1 MPMEDDDAWFRLFGA
16 GSGTPDSP
24 AEASALAR
32 LRSSMFG
39 RSQMPSR
46 VGHMPVLERI
56 GGGGMGVVF
65 AAYDPRLERRVAVKV
80 LHREDA
86 RAIQRALR
94 EARALARVT
103 HANVIQVHGVELID
117 ARLHLIMEYAPGG
130 TLKGWIRTERT
141 WRDIVEMFV
150 EAAAGLHAVHE
161 ADLVHGDFKPDN
173 VLLDSEGRPRVADF
187 GLATL
192 SEESEPD
199 QPSEDDAQSKES
211 PKTIRGGGTPGYA
224 SPEQACGQP
233 FDARADQFSFCAALY
248 GALYKVL
255 PFFPADLLLRDLSE
269 LRPPA
274 DGAPRIPVQVHA
286 AILRGLALD
295 PSQRFPSITALRQ
308 ALVHGMGARRRRRTF
323 VLAGGAVA
331 GIVAAAFAVAT
342 SGRDCDAAPA
352 AMRDRWDDTR
362 DDVHAAIVR
371 ATTDG
376 DTVRAASNVQGA
388 EAYVDSWSSA
398 WDQTCSAHEDAL
410 DTDSALRRECLLRH
424 RQAFNGLV
432 DALIVVSPADV
443 IFVDSALAELP
454 APAQC
459 IDAVLPVVPPPA
471 PQHAAAAHQARA
483 RLARTRAELSLFRFD
498 AALSMSD
505 KVMLEAQEIGDPVL
519 LADAL
524 FVRATTEEHL
534 GHNENAKAAYVE
546 AVGKA
551 LGVGYAPVIVAASA
565 RLAYLRGYVEGAT
578 GEGRLWL
585 GIGTATDAAAPQDSP
600 ERAHLLRVGSN
611 LSFRE
616 GDLDSATAQMNAAIE
631 MHTRVRGANHTEVA
645 IALQNLATLETA
657 AGRNEEAMDVL
668 DRAWR
673 IFEQGVGLGH
683 PVAIS
688 TFTEKGQLLR
698 RMGRTDEAIALLR
711 ESIER
716 TEQASGRHNGLLA
729 DPYGL
734 LGALLVETHK
744 PRDAIKACSRAIE
757 LRASASGTE
766 TKGLAFDHTNLASA
780 MVLEEDLAGADVHFR
795 RAVAIGE
802 AIGGTPDLGTI
813 MTRQTFA
820 ELLERTQQLGEA
832 LAQAA
837 RVGEELASAGDFY
850 ADVVLQTATRAA
862 ALERRNGEPGRGLV
876 AIDRALAQASEQSVS
891 PAQKVDAL
899 RERADALRATGE
911 LERASSAIGEILAD
925 DALPELTR
933 AAAQVVQG
941 DTLRALGRDPK
952 RVQEL
957 GVAAAQ
963 VFTTTSRA
971 FLGFAERADALAQ
984 PSP

>member
-1 MPMEDDDAWFRLFGA
+1 MPVEDDNAWYRLFGA
-16 GSGTPDSP
+16 GTETPDSP

-65 AAYDPRLERRVAVKV
+65 AAYDPRLERRVAVKI
-80 LHREDA
+80 LHRKDP

-103 HANVIQVHGVELID
+103 HPNVIQVHGVELID
-117 ARLHLIMEYAPGG
+117 DRLHLIMEYAPGG
-130 TLKGWIRTERT
+130 TLKGWIRKERT

-150 EAAAGLHAVHE
+150 EAAAGLNAVHE

-173 VLLDSEGRPRVADF
+173 VLLDAQGRPRVADF

-192 SEESEPD
+192 SEKSEPD
-199 QPSEDDAQSKES
+199 PESEDDQHSEES
-211 PKTIRGGGTPGYA
+211 PKTISGGGTPGYA
-224 SPEQACGQP
+224 SPEHACGQP

-248 GALYKVL
+248 GALYNVL
-255 PFFPADLLLRDLSE
+255 PFFPADLVLRDLSE
-269 LRPPA
+269 MRPPA
-274 DGAPRIPVQVHA
+274 DGAPRIPAQVHA

-308 ALVHGMGARRRRRTF
+308 ALVHGMGARRRRGAW
-323 VLAGGAVA
+323 VLAGGVVA
-331 GIVAAAFAVAT
+331 GIVAAAFALAT
-342 SGRDCDAAPA
+342 SGRDCNAAPA
-352 AMRDRWDDTR
+352 AMRDRWDGAR
-362 DDVHAAIVR
+362 DDVHAAIVA
-371 ATTDG
+371 ATTGG
-376 DTVRAASNVQGA
+376 DAVRAAANVQGA

-398 WDQTCSAHEDAL
+398 WDQTCSPHEDAL
-410 DTDSALRRECLLRH
+410 ETDSALRRECLLRH

-432 DALIVVSPADV
+432 DALMLVVPADV
-443 IFVDSALAELP
+443 IFVNSALAELP
-454 APAQC
+454 APARC

-483 RLARTRAELSLFRFD
+483 RLARTRAELSLFRFN

-505 KVMLEAQEIGDPVL
+505 NVLRQAEQIGDPVL

-524 FVRATTEEHL
+524 FVRATAEEHL
-534 GHNENAKAAYVE
+534 GHNENAKAAYGE

-551 LGVGYAPVIVAASA
+551 LGVGYSPVIVSAST

-585 GIGTATDAAAPQDSP
+585 GIGTAADAVAPDDSP
-600 ERAHLLRVGSN
+600 QRAHLLRVGSN
-611 LSFRE
+611 LSFRD
-616 GDLDSATAQMNAAIE
+616 GDLDGATSQMNAAIE
-631 MHTRVRGANHTEVA
+631 MHTRVRGPNHTEVA

-657 AGRNEEAMDVL
+657 AGRNEEAMEVL

-673 IFEQGVGLGH
+673 IFEEGVGLGH

-698 RMGRTDEAIALLR
+698 RMGRPDEAITLLR

-716 TEQASGRHNGLLA
+716 TEQDSGPNNGLLA

-734 LGALLVETHK
+734 LGALLVEAHK
-744 PRDAIKACSRAIE
+744 PREAIKACSRAIE
-757 LRASASGTE
+757 LRTSAGGTE

-780 MVLEEDLAGADVHFR
+780 MVLEDDLAGAAVHFR
-795 RAVAIGE
+795 RAVAIGD

-820 ELLERTQQLGEA
+820 ELLERTQERGEA

-837 RVGEELASAGDFY
+837 LVGEELISAGDFY

-862 ALERRNGEPGRGLV
+862 ALERRNGEARRGLA
-876 AIDRALAQASEQSVS
+876 AIDRALAHAAGKTVS

-899 RERADALRATGE
+899 RERADALRATGD
-911 LERASSAIGEILAD
+911 LEQASSAVGEILAD
-925 DALPELTR
+925 EALPKLTK

-941 DTLRALGRDPK
+941 DTLRALGRDPQ

-957 GVAAAQ
+957 GVAAAH
-963 VFTTTSRA
+963 VFTTTSGA
-971 FLGFAERADALAQ
+971 FLGFAERADALAK